1 MTRPDFQDTDGEQG
15 FVAPATV
22 TLANGDR
29 VPGDSLMWKD
39 ECLKRHNHVQ
49 VMRTIS
55 GVAERRAYVA
65 QVARAEG
72 NESSKR
78 LTEAYERDFRAR
90 KAAAE
95 AVGREAA

>member
-1 MTRPDFQDTDGEQG
+1 MTRPDFADTDGEQG
-15 FVAPATV
+15 FVTAATV
-22 TLANGDR
+22 TLSNGDR
-29 VPGDSLMWKD
+29 VRSDSLMWKD

-49 VMRTIS
+49 VLRTIS

-65 QVARAEG
+65 QVAKAEG
-72 NESSKR
+72 NESGKR
-78 LTEAYERDFRAR
+78 LIEAYERDFRAR

>member
-1 MTRPDFQDTDGEQG
+1 MQAARDGTEAMTRPDFQDTDGEQG

-29 VPGDSLMWKD
+29 V
-39 ECLKRHNHVQ
+39 
-49 VMRTIS
+49 
-55 GVAERRAYVA
+55 
-65 QVARAEG
+65 
-72 NESSKR
+72 
-78 LTEAYERDFRAR
+78 EAYERDFRAR